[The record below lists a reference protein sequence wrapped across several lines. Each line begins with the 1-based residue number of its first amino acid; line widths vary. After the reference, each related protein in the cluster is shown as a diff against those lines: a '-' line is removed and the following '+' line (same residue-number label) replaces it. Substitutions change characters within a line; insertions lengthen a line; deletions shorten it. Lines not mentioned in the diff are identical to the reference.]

1 MGSSNIEYMTKEIAD
16 KLVGA
21 KITGAIESPGND
33 FSEGSFGF
41 NVTAKGG
48 KKLQVWVDMD
58 PEGNGPG
65 WLQICDESA

>member
-1 MGSSNIEYMTKEIAD
+1 MGRSNIEYMTKEIAD

-41 NVTAKGG
+41 NVATEQG
-48 KKLQVWVDMD
+48 KTLQVWVDMD

-65 WLQICDESA
+65 WLSIQESA

>member
-41 NVTAKGG
+41 QVTTAKGQSI
-48 KKLQVWVDMD
+48 QVWVDMD

-65 WLQICDESA
+65 WLQICEET

>member
-21 KITGAIESPGND
+21 KITTALESPGND
-33 FSEGSFGF
+33 FSDGSFGF
-41 NVTAKGG
+41 AVKTKAGET
-48 KKLQVWVDMD
+48 LQVWVDMD

-65 WLQICDESA
+65 WLQICQEKG